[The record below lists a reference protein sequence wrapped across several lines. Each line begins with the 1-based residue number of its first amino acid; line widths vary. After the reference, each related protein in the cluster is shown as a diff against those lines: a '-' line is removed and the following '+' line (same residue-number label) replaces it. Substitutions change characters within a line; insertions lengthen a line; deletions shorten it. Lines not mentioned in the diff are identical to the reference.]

1 MNMVDFGAEMWD
13 HPYMAKRGSGAMHVA
28 KVSRPYK
35 DREYTYWFLR
45 QSYREDGKVKHRTL
59 ANLSA
64 LPADVIELIAR
75 SLKGEQFISA
85 GAALRT
91 VRTLP
96 HGHVAAVLGMARS
109 LGLPGLC
116 DRRPSRLRDLATAL
130 VVARVL
136 APASKLATAGWLAD
150 TTLAGRL
157 GVDGA
162 DENELYAAMDWLL
175 ARQARI
181 EAALARRHLAPGALV
196 LYDLSSTYVEGRCC
210 PLARFG
216 HSRDH
221 RPDRAQIEFG
231 LLTDSRGCPVAVE
244 VFRGNT
250 ADPATLEAQI
260 EKLRERFDLTEIVL
274 VGDRGMLT
282 QARIERLRE
291 TGGIG
296 WVSCLRAPA
305 IRSLVEAGDLQL
317 GLFDERNLAE
327 ISSPEFP
334 GERLVVCRNPLLAAE
349 RTRKREALL
358 VATEAALA
366 KIATAVEQ
374 GRLKTAAAIG
384 LRAGRVVNAKKMAK
398 HVELEIADGVFA
410 WHRRTDAIAA
420 EAALD
425 GLYVVRTSVSAER
438 LGTSAVVETYKR
450 LSAVERDFRSLKG
463 DDLAVR
469 PIFHWKE
476 DRVRAH
482 LFLCFLAAYLRWH
495 LEAAWA
501 PLLFRDEEPPA
512 RTDPVAPRP
521 RSESALAKEADHV
534 TPDGLPV
541 GNFGRLLGHLATL
554 TEHRVIPAG
563 LDERAAFWQ
572 QDEPTALQA
581 RAFELLGVTPASV

>member
-1 MNMVDFGAEMWD
+1 
-13 HPYMAKRGSGAMHVA
+13 MHVA
-28 KVSRPYK
+28 KVVRPYK

-45 QSYREDGKVKHRTL
+45 QTYREDGKVKHRTL

-64 LPADVIELIAR
+64 LPADVIELVAR
-75 SLKGEQFISA
+75 VLKGEQFISA
-85 GAALRT
+85 AAALRT

-96 HGHVAAVLGMARS
+96 HGHVAAVLGMTRS
-109 LGLPGLC
+109 LGLPGLL
-116 DRRPSRLRDLATAL
+116 DRRPSRLRGLATAL

-136 APASKLATAGWLAD
+136 APASKLATAGWLSD

-157 GVDGA
+157 GIEGA

-181 EAALARRHLAPGALV
+181 ERSLAGRHLAAGSLV
-196 LYDLSSTYVEGRCC
+196 LYDLTSVYVEGRCC
-210 PLARFG
+210 PLARHG

-221 RPDRAQIEFG
+221 RPDRPQVEFG
-231 LLTDSRGCPVAVE
+231 LLTDARGCPVAVE
-244 VFRGNT
+244 VFPGNT
-250 ADPATLEAQI
+250 ADPATVEAQV
-260 EKLRERFDLTEIVL
+260 EKLRVRFGLTDIVL

-282 QARIERLRE
+282 SARIERLRE

-305 IRSLVEAGDLQL
+305 IRSLVDAGDLQL

-327 ISSPEFP
+327 ISSPEYP
-334 GERLVVCRNPLLAAE
+334 HERLVVCRNPALAAE

-358 VATEAALA
+358 AATEAALA

-384 LRAGRVVNAKKMAK
+384 LRAGRVVNARKMAK
-398 HVELEIADGVFA
+398 HFELEIIDGHFA
-410 WHRRTDAIAA
+410 AHRRTEAIAA

-425 GLYVVRTSVSAER
+425 GLYVVRTSVGPER
-438 LGTSAVVETYKR
+438 LDAPAVVEAYKR
-450 LSAVERDFRSLKG
+450 LAAVERDFRALKG

-482 LFLCFLAAYLRWH
+482 LFLCFLAAYVRWH

-501 PLLFRDEEPPA
+501 PLLFRDEAPPA
-512 RTDPVAPRP
+512 RTDPVAPP
-521 RSESALAKEADHV
+521 ERSESALAKEADHV

-541 GNFGRLLGHLATL
+541 GGFGRLLAHLATL
-554 TEHRVIPAG
+554 TEHRVVPAG

-581 RAFELLGVTPASV
+581 RAFELIGVTPASV